1 MWVTVSTFNMIERKQ
16 MISDSAEWLAGLCL
30 ENSDKP
36 QGYSDRDLVNA
47 CHIFSH
53 FLMDV
58 TFAQCKS
65 YPQQAQLD
73 LAQATGEAVRE
84 LIRAAT
90 GKDTHQLIKQV
101 YEPKSTS

>member
-1 MWVTVSTFNMIERKQ
+1 MIERKQ
-16 MISDSAEWLAGLCL
+16 MISDSAEWLADLCL
-30 ENSDKP
+30 NNAETP

-47 CHIFSH
+47 THIFSH

-58 TFAQCKS
+58 AFAQIKHLPES
-65 YPQQAQLD
+65 EQLKMAQY
-73 LAQATGEAVRE
+73 TGEAVRE